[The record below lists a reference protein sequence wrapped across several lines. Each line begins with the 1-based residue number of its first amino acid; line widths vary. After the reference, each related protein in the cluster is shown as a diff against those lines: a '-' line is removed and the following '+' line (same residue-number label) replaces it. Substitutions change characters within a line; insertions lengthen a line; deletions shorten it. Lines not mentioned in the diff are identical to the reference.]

1 MTRAVR
7 SAALTFAGL
16 FLGAALAADDWPQWR
31 GPRRDGVS
39 RETGLLPEWPPSGP
53 PLAWKA
59 SGAGD
64 GFSSLAVAGGAV
76 FTMGAHGDVESVLAF
91 DAASGR
97 LRWKTPHGT
106 RFRNGEGDG
115 PRGTPTVDGGRLYA
129 LGAGGDLSCL
139 DAATG
144 RIVWTQN
151 VLRKLGG
158 RNIRWGLSES
168 PLVVGDRVLVNVG
181 ARDAAVVAFDARDGS
196 VVWKS
201 QSDEAGYA
209 SAVAVDVGGIAQA
222 IFFTGERALGL
233 RLDDGGLLWEYRRVA
248 NGTANIATPIVRD
261 GRVFLSSDYG
271 TGSALLALER
281 AGKGVQAREVYFTQ
295 TMRNHQSTSVLV
307 GDHLYGFSGTI
318 LTAMRFADGTLAWKD
333 RSVGKGSLAYADGRL
348 YVLSRAGVVA
358 LVEASPA
365 AYSEKGR
372 FRIDTGALPTWG
384 PPVVAGGRLYFRDQ
398 DTIYAYDVRRPGT

>member
-1 MTRAVR
+1 MTRAR
-7 SAALTFAGL
+7 TPAAILLAL
-16 FLGAALAADDWPQWR
+16 LAGAALGAEDWPQWR
-31 GPRRDGVS
+31 GPRRDGLS
-39 RETGLLPEWPPSGP
+39 QETGLLREWPASGP

-97 LRWKTPHGT
+97 LRWKTPHGA

-115 PRGTPTVDGGRLYA
+115 PRGTPTVDGDRLYA
-129 LGAGGDLSCL
+129 LGANGDLSCV
-139 DAATG
+139 DAADG

-151 VLRKLGG
+151 VLRKFGG

-168 PLVVGDRVLVNVG
+168 PLVVGDLLLVNVG
-181 ARDAAVVAFDARDGS
+181 AREASIVAFHKRDGT
-196 VVWKS
+196 VAWKS

-209 SAVAVDVGGIAQA
+209 SAVS
-222 IFFTGERALGL
+222 L
-233 RLDDGGLLWEYRRVA
+233 RLDGGDLLWEYRRVA
-248 NGTANIATPIVRD
+248 NRTANIATPIVR
-261 GRVFLSSDYG
+261 GARVFLSSDYG
-271 TGSALLALER
+271 TGSALLALEKEGTR
-281 AGKGVQAREVYFTQ
+281 VRAREVYFTQ

-318 LTAMRFADGTLAWKD
+318 LTAMRFDDGTLAWKD
-333 RSVGKGSLAYADGRL
+333 RTMGKGSLTYADGRL
-348 YVLSRAGVVA
+348 YVLSRGGVVA

-365 AYSEKGR
+365 GYSEKGR
-372 FRIDTGALPTWG
+372 FRIDAAALPTWG
-384 PPVVAGGRLYFRDQ
+384 PPVVAGGRLYLRDQ
-398 DTIYAYDVRRPGT
+398 DTIYAYDLRR